1 MFDDALPRP
10 PLARVDERPAPAP
23 RRRPGKT
30 AGVYLN
36 SAVPRAGLPRAPAGR
51 DGRDRSPL
59 LGRARAWSAAHAITT
74 VTRVVTDNGSAQRSA
89 AFARAAPHIGQ
100 HQRILAE
107 ELLDARP
114 PVYLRRATSSTRVDV
129 SDIESRS
136 PRSYPP
142 SRTCRERSRSGSCT
156 TTTIGPT
163 PPPGNQPPTH
173 RIDGVTN
180 VTCSYIKLAPKR
192 PTVER
197 TCGVGCRRAHRAC
210 GDDEPP
216 NPVDL
221 LAIQEVAD
229 DLPVVPLGRA
239 FDNRNERLR
248 ASFAPGPDETMKADP
263 YRQRVAETG
272 I

>member
-1 MFDDALPRP
+1 MNGQHPHRAADRA
-10 PLARVDERPAPAP
+10 
-23 RRRPGKT
+23 KT

-36 SAVPRAGLPRAPAGR
+36 SAVPRAGLPGAPAGR
-51 DGRDRSPL
+51 DGRDPSPL

-142 SRTCRERSRSGSCT
+142 WRTCRERSRSGSCT
-156 TTTIGPT
+156 TTTIDPT
-163 PPPGNQPPTH
+163 PPPGNQPPTESTASPTS
-173 RIDGVTN
+173 RARTSSSRPRDQRLRGRAGWDADG
-180 VTCSYIKLAPKR
+180 R
-192 PTVER
+192 
-197 TCGVGCRRAHRAC
+197 HRAC
-210 GDDEPP
+210 RDDEPP